1 MRFLVRDPELL
12 NKVWSV
18 DVSEDALVEDLIKAF
33 VRKRSGGAVLP
44 AACQLKFGI
53 GQRRLAKQLP
63 LAALLIHNGTI
74 IESGWDASSVRPCP
88 RHCIDCEVLSR
99 GPIGGGG
106 YADPSTPSLANSS
119 PASPNENLSASRRR
133 APSPEQMSTD
143 HLLLPSL
150 DSTTTPS
157 DLVLRLEQLITMHRD
172 GFLSKPEFDKAKS
185 ILFRHF
191 N

>member
-18 DVSEDALVEDLIKAF
+18 DVNEDGSVEDLIKAF

-44 AACQLKFGI
+44 AGCQLKFGI
-53 GQRRLAKQLP
+53 GQRRLSRGLP
-63 LAALLIHNGTI
+63 LAALPIHNGTI

-88 RHCIDCEVLSR
+88 RHCIDCELLSR
-99 GPIGGGG
+99 GPIG
-106 YADPSTPSLANSS
+106 YAPSTPSLAGGSS
-119 PASPNENLSASRRR
+119 PGPHDLSCRL
-133 APSPEQMSTD
+133 PSPQQMSTE
-143 HLLLPSL
+143 LLPSF